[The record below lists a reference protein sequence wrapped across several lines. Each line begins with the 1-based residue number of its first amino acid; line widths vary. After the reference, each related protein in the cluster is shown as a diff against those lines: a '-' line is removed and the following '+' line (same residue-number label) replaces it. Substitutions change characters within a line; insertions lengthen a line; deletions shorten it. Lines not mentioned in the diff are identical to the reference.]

1 MSGWPSEDNRI
12 GEVSEKVETATN
24 HFVKTLARQM
34 RTLPTGSALHV
45 MLFLEN
51 TLQAL
56 FIFNGLRS
64 RHCQRALLGY
74 HYRLMSDSCM
84 STCYALCPIGISDC
98 MII

>member
-1 MSGWPSEDNRI
+1 VHVLVKSGPYHGPI
-12 GEVSEKVETATN
+12 
-24 HFVKTLARQM
+24 F
-34 RTLPTGSALHV
+34 GSALHV

-74 HYRLMSDSCM
+74 HYLLSRVLLGSRGDDH
-84 STCYALCPIGISDC
+84 ALKGETYGHERTHDWNPR
-98 MII
+98 